1 MTDKTI
7 FSKIIDREIPGHFV
21 YEDEV
26 CVVIM
31 DAFPSTAGQVM
42 VIPKEPVDYI
52 FDLPEA
58 TYSHILNVTKKVAK
72 ALDIVFQT
80 SRTCI
85 VIEGYQVPHVHI
97 KLYPLAKNE
106 TALTNVIM
114 QTKPANQAQLAQQ
127 CTAIKAA
134 LTSD

>member
-1 MTDKTI
+1 MSDKTI

-42 VIPKEPVDYI
+42 VIPNEPADYM
-52 FDLPEA
+52 FDLAES

-72 ALDIVFQT
+72 ALDTVFQT

-97 KLYPLAKNE
+97 KMYPLSADE

-114 QTKPANQAQLAQQ
+114 HTTPANQDELAKH
-127 CTAIKAA
+127 CEAIKAE
-134 LTSD
+134 LI